1 MVLFLKV
8 PVICAAI
15 EAHALDEAGVLW
27 SSMIAQHRKIEYAVA
42 CTGDMAGG
50 IALYERASTY
60 NAKHADALYN
70 LGVACGETGQIARA
84 IFLYELAVHFNPA
97 CAEAWN
103 NLGVL
108 QRDMGNF
115 ERECLPY
122 CPTCTDVVHFRAGHA
137 PVEVM

>member
-1 MVLFLKV
+1 MHG
-8 PVICAAI
+8 
-15 EAHALDEAGVLW
+15 EWALL
-27 SSMIAQHRKIEYAVA
+27 MIFFVA
-42 CTGDMAGG
+42 FAGDMAGG
-50 IALYERASTY
+50 IALYERALTY

-84 IFLYELAVHFNPA
+84 IFLYELAIHFNPS

-115 ERECLPY
+115 ESECPPLA
-122 CPTCTDVVHFRAGHA
+122 TCS
-137 PVEVM
+137 